1 MDALMMGSTTGRPVE
16 RVENDPWI
24 TETLLA
30 KAHAHLRDCLQEER
44 SSMDAAYG
52 RLQELELER
61 CSLMQRL
68 SLGCFEY
75 YKAASVQ
82 IHDRAVDL
90 AGKFHN
96 TSSLYPRSS
105 ITLVFPGSPLLL

>member
-1 MDALMMGSTTGRPVE
+1 MLGSANGRPAE
-16 RVENDPWI
+16 RVEKDPWI

-61 CSLMQRL
+61 SALMARL
-68 SLGCFEY
+68 SLGCFEH
-75 YKAASVQ
+75 YKAAAVTV
-82 IHDRAVDL
+82 HDRAVDL
-90 AGKFHN
+90 AG
-96 TSSLYPRSS
+96 TAP
-105 ITLVFPGSPLLL
+105 FPGAFPPGLISRG